1 MLWPSNIGGPYT
13 NSGPIFLILLSLLA
27 LSLVAVVVIR
37 FCWQTTRKLQRDNI
51 TGLVKFMFHLVN
63 DNYDN
68 NTLDFYR
75 VQISPVLEN
84 VDTCKYICSCTYM
97 SSTIVCMYIHIYYTH
112 TYVGIPQPSSLET
125 QLLQQLPKRMIFA
138 KDQVHLG
145 NILGQG
151 VITYADSVY
160 LFCMPQHGL
169 SSLTSQVSL
178 DWSTRGTSIL
188 LWELI

>member
-1 MLWPSNIGGPYT
+1 M
-13 NSGPIFLILLSLLA
+13 
-27 LSLVAVVVIR
+27 
-37 FCWQTTRKLQRDNI
+37 
-51 TGLVKFMFHLVN
+51 N

-138 KDQVHLG
+138 KDQIHLG